1 MARDG
6 DPEGSSMTIRGFPL
20 TFGSARLRLAD
31 ARDAAFDY
39 TMPIVVFAACTAIEG
54 QLPQPWYPLFY
65 LIKVCAVT
73 LSLVLCRSVLSAI
86 RPSWRFVMP
95 AVIVGGAVFAA
106 WVGIDK
112 WVPYPH
118 LGTRVGFDPFE
129 SLDRPV
135 VAAAFVVVRLFG
147 LCLLVPVMEEL
158 FWRAFLLR
166 YLTSTENFESVPVGA
181 FSWSAFWLVAV
192 VFGMAHPE
200 WLPAVLTACAYA
212 LLLRQ
217 TKSLFAVVVA
227 HAVTNGALGIYILL
241 SHDWQYW

>member
-1 MARDG
+1 
-6 DPEGSSMTIRGFPL
+6 
-20 TFGSARLRLAD
+20 
-31 ARDAAFDY
+31 
-39 TMPIVVFAACTAIEG
+39 
-54 QLPQPWYPLFY
+54 
-65 LIKVCAVT
+65 
-73 LSLVLCRSVLSAI
+73 
-86 RPSWRFVMP
+86 MP

-118 LGTRVGFDPFE
+118 LGTRVGFNPFA
-129 SLDRPV
+129 SLDHRS
-135 VAAAFVVVRLFG
+135 VAAAFVVVRLYG

-158 FWRAFLLR
+158 FWRSFLLR
-166 YLTSTENFESVPVGA
+166 YLTTSENFKSLPVGA
-181 FSWSAFWLVAV
+181 FSWSAFWLVALF
-192 VFGMAHPE
+192 FGIVHPE
-200 WLPAVLTACAYA
+200 WLPAVITACAYA